1 MKVTKFRVWDNV
13 DYMSKPF
20 TLHELQAGLIQFTLD
35 CPVMQY
41 TGLKDKNGTEVY
53 EGDILKLWTGGEEQS
68 KPSILNSLENL
79 YIWMNEDDYYYAVT
93 DFEVVGNKYENP
105 DIEYLG

>member
-1 MKVTKFRVWDNV
+1 MRRIKFRVWDNT

-41 TGLKDKNGTEVY
+41 TGLKDKHGKEVY
-53 EGDILKLWTGGEEQS
+53 EGDLLKLWIDGYEQTS
-68 KPSILNSLENL
+68 PSIVENL
-79 YIWMNEDDYYYAVT
+79 VDLHTWISGGYHYTVQ

-105 DIEYLG
+105 DIEYLD

>member
-1 MKVTKFRVWDNV
+1 MKDLKFRVWDNE

-20 TLHELQAGLIQFTLD
+20 TLHELQAGLIQFTSD

-41 TGLKDKNGTEVY
+41 TGLKDKNDKEVY
-53 EGDILKLWTGGEEQS
+53 EGDILKLWIGDEEQS
-68 KPSILNSLENL
+68 KPFIMNNLEDL
-79 YIWMNEDDYYYAVT
+79 HIWINRVYCAVQ

-105 DIEYLG
+105 DIEYLE

>member
-1 MKVTKFRVWDNV
+1 MDIQNEKACVSVLDTV
-13 DYMSKPF
+13 M
-20 TLHELQAGLIQFTLD
+20 QFT
-35 CPVMQY
+35 
-41 TGLKDKNGTEVY
+41 GLVDKNGTEVY

-68 KPSILNSLENL
+68 KPSILDSLEDL

-105 DIEYLG
+105 DIEYLE

>member
-1 MKVTKFRVWDNV
+1 MKEIKFRVWDNE

-20 TLHELQAGLIQFTLD
+20 TLHELQAGLLQFTLD

-41 TGLKDKNGTEVY
+41 TGLKDKNGKEVY
-53 EGDILKLWTGGEEQS
+53 EGDILKLWIAGEEQS
-68 KPSILNSLENL
+68 KPSIVNSLEDL
-79 YIWMNEDDYYYAVT
+79 YIWMSDDYYYAVQ

-105 DIEYLG
+105 DIEYLE

>member
-1 MKVTKFRVWDNV
+1 MKEIKFRVWDNE

-20 TLHELQAGLIQFTLD
+20 TLHELQGLVLFTSD

-41 TGLKDKNGTEVY
+41 TGLKDKNDKEVY
-53 EGDILKLWTGGEEQS
+53 EGDLLKLWIGGEEQS
-68 KPSILNSLENL
+68 KPSILNSLEDL
-79 YIWMNEDDYYYAVT
+79 HIWINRVYYTVE

-105 DIEYLG
+105 DIEYLE